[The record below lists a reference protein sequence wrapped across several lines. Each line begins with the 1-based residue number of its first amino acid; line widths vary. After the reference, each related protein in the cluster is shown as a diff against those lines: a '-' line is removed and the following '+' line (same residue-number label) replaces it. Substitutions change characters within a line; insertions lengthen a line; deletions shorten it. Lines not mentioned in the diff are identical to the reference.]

1 MNLALLAKQ
10 GWRVV
15 TRQASLLYKFSRDD
29 TFVIRRFYAKVGTN
43 PSVGWRMGD
52 GKGINIWKDPWV
64 PRKTDFYLRGQSA
77 EGPRCVS
84 QLIENGAWN
93 ANLIQDLLNSEDA
106 RLVLS
111 IPLSRQRIR
120 DRIVWNH
127 TKSGM
132 YTTSSGYLSERSMK
146 KNGELGGAC
155 KWESSATSGRDKLW
169 SGVKLRGKGVMM
181 DDRCLLCDDT
191 PETLEHLFL
200 QCPVSRRMCYVNLE
214 RRGGWSRLFVSCG
227 GGGGNIGASKCGE
240 KQGTTGVII
249 RDNQGEF
256 MGASF
261 KIIPSVVQVIVA
273 EAMAIREGLAFAI
286 RQGWDHIDVESDS
299 HILIK
304 VILGEFLVPLEIH
317 VVIGC
322 NLSIHKEGIKQ
333 CGAYIRIL
341 ELWFG

>member
-1 MNLALLAKQ
+1 MGIQLANDYLA
-10 GWRVV
+10 
-15 TRQASLLYKFSRDD
+15 ASVK
-29 TFVIRRFYAKVGTN
+29 
-43 PSVGWRMGD
+43 
-52 GKGINIWKDPWV
+52 
-64 PRKTDFYLRGQSA
+64 
-77 EGPRCVS
+77 E
-84 QLIENGAWN
+84 
-93 ANLIQDLLNSEDA
+93 
-106 RLVLS
+106 
-111 IPLSRQRIR
+111 
-120 DRIVWNH
+120 H
-127 TKSGM
+127 
-132 YTTSSGYLSERSMK
+132 
-146 KNGELGGAC
+146 
-155 KWESSATSGRDKLW
+155 GR
-169 SGVKLRGKGVMM
+169 
-181 DDRCLLCDDT
+181 
-191 PETLEHLFL
+191 
-200 QCPVSRRMCYVNLE
+200 
-214 RRGGWSRLFVSCG
+214 
-227 GGGGNIGASKCGE
+227 
-240 KQGTTGVII
+240 GTTGVII